1 MKVPLSLKTYGMK
14 NIGLLPVTDEA
25 KNRLNE
31 FALQYKRFAKIYV
44 EVVSFENDRI
54 IVRVEQKEQVNGKQL
69 SKNDLTERVK
79 DMFKDEIPANWK
91 LTVSAVDFDRKDI
104 DTVSDEWINKKMDQF
119 NLKAKHLVGYTG
131 IDKAT
136 ISLILSGEKQLTK
149 WQKVAFYYFFKYQ
162 EMSKF

>member
-1 MKVPLSLKTYGMK
+1 MK